1 MTIRGGAIVRR
12 IVGVLALI
20 ALIVAGGYAL
30 GSSVF
35 AQQATPVSTE
45 TAGGTPDTGVGGPVS
60 VGTPAAAAT
69 PSTGLTTLRFA
80 EHASHE
86 QTIDVDP
93 TGDSVG
99 DLLVFANPVFDEN
112 DVSQVGS
119 DQGSCVRTV
128 VGQAWECTFTVILDN
143 GQLTIE
149 GPFND
154 TGETIFA
161 VTGGTGDFLG
171 ASGQLRFAARPNTT
185 NEFDMTFELL

>member
-1 MTIRGGAIVRR
+1 MRGGAIVRR
-12 IVGVLALI
+12 IVGVLALV

-45 TAGGTPDTGVGGPVS
+45 TAGGTPSTGGGGPVT
-60 VGTPAAAAT
+60 VATPAAT
-69 PSTGLTTLRFA
+69 PSTGLTILRFV
-80 EHASHE
+80 EHASNE

-112 DVSQVGS
+112 DVSQVAS

-128 VGQAWECTFTVILDN
+128 VGQSWECTFTVILDN

-171 ASGQLRFAARPNTT
+171 ASGQLRFSARPNTT
-185 NEFDMTFELL
+185 NEYDMTFELL